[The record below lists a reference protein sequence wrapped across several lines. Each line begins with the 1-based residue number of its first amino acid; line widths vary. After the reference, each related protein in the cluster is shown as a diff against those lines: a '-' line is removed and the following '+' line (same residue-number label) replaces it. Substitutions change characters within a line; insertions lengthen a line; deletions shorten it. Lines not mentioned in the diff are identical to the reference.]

1 MAGPRKGF
9 SDVPLR
15 ARPGRAA
22 VELGELGIGGGHAA
36 VGGGLVRVL
45 VLRRPL
51 RQLQQDLRALAG
63 IIILLL
69 WLFLT
74 AFVVLV
80 GAELNTEMELQ
91 TRRGHHRRAGAA
103 PR

>member
-1 MAGPRKGF
+1 VTDGF
-9 SDVPLR
+9 TYPT
-15 ARPGRAA
+15 
-22 VELGELGIGGGHAA
+22 
-36 VGGGLVRVL
+36 
-45 VLRRPL
+45 RPL

-91 TRRGHHRRAGAA
+91 TAEDTTAGPEQPSVNARRMPADHVAAA
-103 PR
+103 P